1 MPQHA
6 CRQGDLYGRG
16 LSRSTYRLEHI
27 EEKIRTG
34 ELLLESTLL
43 SEPDMTHRYGVAINT
58 VRRAVPHLW
67 EQGIVDAV
75 PTKETFGIAVPEK

>member
-6 CRQGDLYGRG
+6 CRQGNLYGRR
-16 LSRSTYRLEHI
+16 LSTSTYRLEHI
-27 EEKIRTG
+27 GEKIRTG
-34 ELLLESTLL
+34 ELPLESTLL

-58 VRRAVPHLW
+58 VHRAIPHPR

-75 PTKETFGIAVPEK
+75 PPRETFGIAVPEK